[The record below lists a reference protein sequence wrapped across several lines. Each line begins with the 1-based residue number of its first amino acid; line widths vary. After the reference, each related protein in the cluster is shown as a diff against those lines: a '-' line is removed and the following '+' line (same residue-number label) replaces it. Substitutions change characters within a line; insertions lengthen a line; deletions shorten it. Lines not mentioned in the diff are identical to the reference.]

1 MSQSIFTKG
10 TKYFVS
16 SLCSLWLM
24 DFKIHNVNNRIILV
38 IVFILLISGC
48 RTKQTHIP
56 KSDINKLDTVP
67 AWAKE
72 AIWYQIFVE
81 RFRNGDLNNDPTPA
95 DMSGG
100 FPEKLPANWK
110 ITPWGHDW
118 YAHEPWLDSVK
129 ANGFYSKIQARRYG
143 GDLQGVLD
151 EMDYLQT
158 LGITAI
164 YFNPL
169 NDSPSLHKYDARNY
183 THIDRNFGPD
193 PKGDVAIMNSETHD
207 DPSTWKLTSADK
219 LFLKIVGEFHRR
231 GIRVIM
237 DYSWNHTG
245 KVFWALDDIRKNG
258 KNSKFVDWYNIIQF
272 DDPATPKDEFKYE
285 GWGGNNPYMPVLKKD
300 IIPPGDKIMPFE
312 GNFHSESLKKHI
324 FDVTRRWLDPNGDGN
339 PADGVDGFRLDVA
352 GEIPM
357 GFWREY
363 RKVVR
368 SVNPQA
374 YLVGEIW
381 WLEWPD
387 KLLNPRVF
395 LEGDQ
400 YDAIM
405 NYRWFRIARGFFGQA
420 EPVLTP
426 TGFVREIKRINR
438 GINLENLQAMM
449 NVAST
454 HDSPRLSTSLYNK
467 TMDKYKAKPSD
478 NPDYKINKPDSL
490 TRKEQILL
498 LIHQFTFLGAP
509 QIWNGEE
516 VGMWGADDPDCRK
529 PMVWDDI
536 KYEDERAAY
545 DPAKSRPVDQVRP
558 DTALRSFYNKLCK
571 MRKEN
576 PVLIY
581 GNLTF
586 SLADD
591 QNMLLAYSRR
601 TGNDEIV
608 VVFNRSVKRQSIKVP
623 VNSNGEYLTLL
634 TEGPET
640 YQSNSGR
647 VEINLEPLTA
657 VVLKKK

>member
-1 MSQSIFTKG
+1 MRGNFGNFGKMIRNNFIF
-10 TKYFVS
+10 
-16 SLCSLWLM
+16 
-24 DFKIHNVNNRIILV
+24 NNTNDTMNAIKQVLL
-38 IVFILLISGC
+38 LLILSGLLIAGC
-48 RTKQTHIP
+48 RPMGKKDSIKNE
-56 KSDINKLDTVP
+56 KSLAYVP
-67 AWAKE
+67 TWAKE

-81 RFRNGDLNNDPTPA
+81 RFRNGDPSNDPTPS
-95 DMSGG
+95 DMVGSY
-100 FPEKLPANWK
+100 PDKIPANWK

-118 YAHEPWLDSVK
+118 YSHEPWLDSVK
-129 ANGFYSKIQARRYG
+129 AKGFNSKIQARRYG

-151 EMDYLQT
+151 EIDYIQS
-158 LGITAI
+158 LGVTAI
-164 YFNPL
+164 FFNPL

-193 PKGDVAIMNSETHD
+193 PKGDAAIMDSEIHD
-207 DPSTWKLTSADK
+207 DPSTWKWTSADK
-219 LFLKIVGEFHRR
+219 LFLKVVDEFHKR
-231 GIRVIM
+231 GIKVIM

-245 KVFWALDDIRKNG
+245 KTFWALNDIRKKG
-258 KNSKFVDWYNIIQF
+258 KDSKYVDWYTITQF
-272 DDPATPKDEFKYE
+272 EDPSIPGHVLKYE

-300 IIPPGDKIMPFE
+300 IIPPDDKIMPFE

-467 TMDKYKAKPSD
+467 TMDKFKAKPSD

>member
-1 MSQSIFTKG
+1 MRS
-10 TKYFVS
+10 
-16 SLCSLWLM
+16 
-24 DFKIHNVNNRIILV
+24 FKFILV
-38 IVFILLISGC
+38 LLALFILPTGAC
-48 RTKQTHIP
+48 RHEAKNNDFA
-56 KSDINKLDTVP
+56 SVP
-67 AWAKE
+67 EWSKKV
-72 AIWYQIFVE
+72 IWYQIFVE
-81 RFRNGDLNNDPTPA
+81 RFRNGDPGNDPTPA
-95 DMSGG
+95 DMAGS
-100 FPEKLPANWK
+100 FPDKIPVNWK

-129 ANGFYSKIQARRYG
+129 ANGFHSKIQARRYG

-151 EMDYLQT
+151 KMDYIQS
-158 LGITAI
+158 LGVTAI

-193 PKGDVAIMNSETHD
+193 PKGDVTIMNSETHD

-219 LFLKIVGEFHRR
+219 LFLKVVDEFHRR
-231 GIRVIM
+231 GIRVIL

-245 KVFWALDDIRKNG
+245 RDFWALNDIRKNG
-258 KNSKFVDWYNIIQF
+258 KDSKFIDWYNVIQL
-272 DDPATPKDEFKYE
+272 DDSATPADEFKYE
-285 GWGGNNPYMPVLKKD
+285 GWGGNNPYMPVFKKD
-300 IIPPGDKIMPFE
+300 IIPSDDKVMPFE
-312 GNFHSESLKKHI
+312 GNLHSESLRRHI
-324 FDVTRRWLDPNGDGN
+324 FDVSRRWLDPDGDGN

-368 SVNPQA
+368 SVNHQA
-374 YLVGEIW
+374 YLIGEIW

-387 KLLNPRVF
+387 KLLDPKVF

-426 TGFVREIKRINR
+426 SGFIKEIDRINK
-438 GINLENLQAMM
+438 GIRTGNLQAMM

-467 TMDKYKAKPSD
+467 TMDKYNAKPSD
-478 NPDYKINKPDSL
+478 NPDYKINIPDER

-498 LIHQFTFLGAP
+498 LIHQFTFIGAP

-529 PMVWDDI
+529 PIVWDDI
-536 KYEDERAAY
+536 IYEDESANY
-545 DPAKSRPVDQVRP
+545 DPGKKRPVDIVKQ
-558 DTALRSFYNKLCK
+558 DTTLLMFYKKLCK

-581 GNLTF
+581 GDLSF
-586 SLADD
+586 SVADD
-591 QNMLLAYSRR
+591 QKMLLAYNRR
-601 TGNDEIV
+601 MTNEEIV
-608 VVFNRSVKRQSIKVP
+608 VVFNRSDNPQSVKLP
-623 VNSNGEYLTLL
+623 VINEGDFEDILSGGNISFKNINNG
-634 TEGPET
+634 
-640 YQSNSGR
+640 
-647 VEINLEPLTA
+647 VEINLGPLTA
-657 VVLKKK
+657 VVLKKR

>member
-1 MSQSIFTKG
+1 MGKKNSIKNE
-10 TKYFVS
+10 K
-16 SLCSLWLM
+16 SLAS
-24 DFKIHNVNNRIILV
+24 
-38 IVFILLISGC
+38 
-48 RTKQTHIP
+48 
-56 KSDINKLDTVP
+56 VP

-81 RFRNGDLNNDPTPA
+81 RFRNGDPSNDPTPA
-95 DMSGG
+95 DMVGSY
-100 FPEKLPANWK
+100 PDKIPTNWK

-118 YAHEPWLDSVK
+118 YSHESWLDSVK
-129 ANGFYSKIQARRYG
+129 AKEFHSKIQARRYG
-143 GDLQGVLD
+143 GDLQGVFD
-151 EMDYLQT
+151 KIDYIQS
-158 LGITAI
+158 LGVTAVF
-164 YFNPL
+164 FNPL

-193 PKGDVAIMNSETHD
+193 PKGDAAIMDSEIHD
-207 DPSTWKLTSADK
+207 DPSTWKWTSADR
-219 LFLKIVGEFHRR
+219 LFLKVLDEFHKR
-231 GIRVIM
+231 GIKVIM

-245 KVFWALDDIRKNG
+245 KTFWALDDIRKKG
-258 KNSKFVDWYNIIQF
+258 KDSKYVDWYTITQF
-272 DDPATPKDEFKYE
+272 EDPSTPGHVLKYE

-300 IIPPGDKIMPFE
+300 IMPPDDKIMPFE

-324 FDVTRRWLDPNGDGN
+324 FDVTRRWLDPNGDAN

-420 EPVLTP
+420 VPVLTP
-426 TGFVREIKRINR
+426 TGFVKEIKRINR

-478 NPDYKINKPDSL
+478 NPVYKINKPDSL

-536 KYEDERAAY
+536 IYEDERAAY
-545 DPAKSRPVDQVRP
+545 DPAKSRTVDPVKP
-558 DTALRSFYNKLCK
+558 DTTLRSFYAKLCK

-576 PVLIY
+576 PVLVY
-581 GNLTF
+581 GDLVFTI
-586 SLADD
+586 ADD
-591 QNMLLAYSRR
+591 KYMILAYDRKM
-601 TGNDEIV
+601 GDEEIA
-608 VVFNRSVKRQSIKVP
+608 VVFNRSDSEKQVNVP
-623 VNSNGEYLTLL
+623 VRTDGKYEDLL
-634 TEGPET
+634 
-640 YQSNSGR
+640 S
-647 VEINLEPLTA
+647 
-657 VVLKKK
+657 LKKNFYNSAGGKIVISLDPLSGVALRKKIKEN

>member
-1 MSQSIFTKG
+1 MKRF
-10 TKYFVS
+10 
-16 SLCSLWLM
+16 LLL
-24 DFKIHNVNNRIILV
+24 LV
-38 IVFILLISGC
+38 LSGLLVVGC
-48 RTKQTHIP
+48 GPIGKKDSVKDEKTLA
-56 KSDINKLDTVP
+56 SVP
-67 AWAKE
+67 TWAKE

-81 RFRNGDLNNDPTPA
+81 RFRNGDPSNDPTPT
-95 DMSGG
+95 DMAGSY
-100 FPEKLPANWK
+100 PDKLPANWK

-118 YAHEPWLDSVK
+118 YSHEPWLDSVK
-129 ANGFYSKIQARRYG
+129 VKGFYSKIQARRYG

-151 EMDYLQT
+151 EIDYIQS
-158 LGITAI
+158 LGVTAI

-193 PKGDVAIMNSETHD
+193 PKGDAAIMDSEIHD
-207 DPSTWKLTSADK
+207 DPSTWKWTSADK
-219 LFLKIVGEFHRR
+219 LFLKVVDEFHKR

-245 KVFWALDDIRKNG
+245 KTFWALNDIRKKG
-258 KNSKFVDWYNIIQF
+258 KDSKYIDWYTITQF
-272 DDPATPKDEFKYE
+272 EDPSTPGHILKYE

-300 IIPPGDKIMPFE
+300 IIPPDDKIMPFE

-387 KLLNPRVF
+387 KLLNPRLF

-536 KYEDERAAY
+536 TYEDERAAY

-558 DTALRSFYNKLCK
+558 DTVLRSFYNELCK

-576 PVLIY
+576 PVLVY

-591 QNMLLAYSRR
+591 RNMLLVYSRR

-608 VVFNRSVKRQSIKVP
+608 VVFNRSAKQQSVEVQ

-634 TEGPET
+634 TERPET
-640 YQSNSGR
+640 YQSSSGR

>member
-1 MSQSIFTKG
+1 MKRF
-10 TKYFVS
+10 
-16 SLCSLWLM
+16 LLL
-24 DFKIHNVNNRIILV
+24 LV
-38 IVFILLISGC
+38 LSGLLVVGC
-48 RTKQTHIP
+48 GPIGKKDSVKDEKTLA
-56 KSDINKLDTVP
+56 SVP
-67 AWAKE
+67 TWAKE

-81 RFRNGDLNNDPTPA
+81 RFRNGDPSNDPTPT
-95 DMSGG
+95 DMAGSY
-100 FPEKLPANWK
+100 PDKLPANWK

-118 YAHEPWLDSVK
+118 YSHEPWLDSVK
-129 ANGFYSKIQARRYG
+129 VKGFYSKIQARRYG

-151 EMDYLQT
+151 EIDYIQS
-158 LGITAI
+158 LGVTAI

-193 PKGDVAIMNSETHD
+193 PKGDVVIMDSEIHD
-207 DPSTWKLTSADK
+207 DPSTWKWTSADK
-219 LFLKIVGEFHRR
+219 LFLKVVDEFHKR

-245 KVFWALDDIRKNG
+245 KTFWALNDIRKKG
-258 KNSKFVDWYNIIQF
+258 KDSKYIDWYTITQF
-272 DDPATPKDEFKYE
+272 EDPSTPGHILKYE

-300 IIPPGDKIMPFE
+300 IIPPDDNIMPFE

-536 KYEDERAAY
+536 TYEDERAAY

-558 DTALRSFYNKLCK
+558 DTVLRSFYNELCK

-576 PVLIY
+576 PVLVY

-591 QNMLLAYSRR
+591 RNMLLVYSRR

-608 VVFNRSVKRQSIKVP
+608 VVFNRSAKQQSVEVQ

-634 TEGPET
+634 TERPET
-640 YQSNSGR
+640 YQSSSGR